1 MRIDVRKKINN
12 SFLYKRFA
20 YNSEG
25 FVELMKF
32 LENENIIED
41 FFEECDFKSPRLAN
55 DLESNKKEISLK
67 KFFLSGFDYS
77 FLFENSR
84 KGADFWFSKIFYN
97 ENFIKIENK
106 LL

>member
-1 MRIDVRKKINN
+1 MKQDIRKGIKS

-25 FVELMKF
+25 FIELMKF
-32 LENENIIED
+32 LKNENIIDD
-41 FFEECDFKSPRLAN
+41 FFEEFDFKRTLLAD

-77 FLFENSR
+77 FSFAYSR
-84 KGADFWFSKIFYN
+84 KGMDFWFSKIFYN